1 MLLFSQ
7 SSYVTVK
14 LQAFIL
20 VQKEHVI
27 LFVTLL
33 SYHRPEVLI
42 SVAAAHR
49 SALFYQNHAAA
60 FPLEEWLLQNF
71 C

>member
-7 SSYVTVK
+7 SSYKLVK

-27 LFVTLL
+27 LFATLL
-33 SYHRPEVLI
+33 S
-42 SVAAAHR
+42 
-49 SALFYQNHAAA
+49 
-60 FPLEEWLLQNF
+60 
-71 C
+71 